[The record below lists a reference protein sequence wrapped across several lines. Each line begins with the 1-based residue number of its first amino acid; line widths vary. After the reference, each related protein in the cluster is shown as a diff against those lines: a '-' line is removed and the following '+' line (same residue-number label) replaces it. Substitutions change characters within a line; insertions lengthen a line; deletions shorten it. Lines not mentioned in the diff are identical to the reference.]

1 MGVGVDS
8 YLSFKMKD
16 YLTLKAGGGSVLK
29 EMVNKWRPKCCFK
42 IILLKSAFLDQV
54 LKWINERLL
63 IDTVIFLSCLAL
75 FLEEI
80 L

>member
-29 EMVNKWRPKCCFK
+29 EMVNK
-42 IILLKSAFLDQV
+42 
-54 LKWINERLL
+54 
-63 IDTVIFLSCLAL
+63 
-75 FLEEI
+75 
-80 L
+80 